1 MNRRLS
7 KCRKKRNEL
16 GFSMTELVIVLAI
29 ILIVA
34 AIAIPNAIR
43 AWYDMELRATGSE
56 VASLMQQA
64 RILAAKNNAYYTLCY
79 QVNQSVQQVY
89 LTQVTL
95 SSTSPCTYTAP
106 SSTQTGSI
114 SIDLARFI
122 TAASAA
128 PTGTSPSP
136 YTLSTD
142 TTSGTP
148 CDNTCT
154 MAFSPRGLP
163 CKFDTSTS
171 PATCSTPA
179 STYFVYYFN
188 ASSANGYAAVLVTK
202 AGRSRAYTWNGSSW
216 N

>member
-1 MNRRLS
+1 MNRRLN
-7 KCRKKRNEL
+7 KCRKKRNEC

-79 QVNQSVQQVY
+79 QVNQGIQQAY
-89 LTQVTL
+89 LTQVSL
-95 SSTSPCTYTAP
+95 SSTTACTYTA
-106 SSTQTGSI
+106 SSSV

-128 PTGTSPSP
+128 PTGSSPSP

-202 AGRSRAYTWNGSSW
+202 SGRSRAYTWNGSSW

>member
-1 MNRRLS
+1 MA
-7 KCRKKRNEL
+7 EL
-16 GFSMTELVIVLAI
+16 AVVVLI
-29 ILIVA
+29 ILIVG

-43 AWYDMELRATGSE
+43 AWYNMELRATSSE

-64 RILAAKNNAYYTLCY
+64 RILAAKNNAYYTVCY
-79 QVNQSVQQVY
+79 QVNQGLQQVY

-95 SSTSPCTYTAP
+95 SSTTTCAYSA
-106 SSTQTGSI
+106 SSSV

-122 TAASAA
+122 TAATAA
-128 PTGTSPSP
+128 PTGTNPSP

-154 MAFSPRGLP
+154 LAFSPRGLP

-179 STYFVYYFN
+179 SSYFVYYFN
-188 ASSANGYAAVLVTK
+188 AISANGYGAVLVTK
-202 AGRSRAYTWNGSSW
+202 AGRSRAFTWNGSSW